1 MSVIQVD
8 PELAAIND
16 ALARAVHD
24 RKVAQILFSITRD
37 DQTKDFLLTK
47 HYDSFV
53 VVLPSGTSPLV
64 FVAIACMVSDAY
76 DYGVRRGREGIAAN
90 IRDLLQ
96 VAAR

>member
-1 MSVIQVD
+1 MTVTQID

-16 ALARAVHD
+16 ALARAVQD

-37 DQTKDFLLTK
+37 AQTKDFLLTK

-53 VVLPSGTSPLV
+53 VTIPSGTSPLV

-76 DYGVRRGREGIAAN
+76 DYGVRRGRECLATN
-90 IRDLLQ
+90 MRDLLQ
-96 VAAR
+96 AAPR